1 MMSLRMEYN
10 LIFVWGGED
19 QHVNG
24 ANVLLLSITEAAMET
39 DKSTIHLEG
48 INGLIA
54 NLWWGYIHEYIV
66 FCSLIHTYIFI
77 FTFFFF

>member
-1 MMSLRMEYN
+1 MMSFRMEYN

-19 QHVNG
+19 QDVSG

-54 NLWWGYIHEYIV
+54 NL
-66 FCSLIHTYIFI
+66 
-77 FTFFFF
+77 